1 MPEEKKIKE
10 ALSVKEGKNNGRIL
24 VVARSGASGD
34 AGEIRKDF
42 DQISRTEVREA
53 EANLEEIGEI
63 SGQETEKI
71 HEDAERLL
79 SASWELLREVNLF
92 FMQIE
97 KAGSSFPYLTKRETH
112 NRLRTHAW
120 ALLRAANTLFSKA
133 EALHELVEQ
142 ELSGEG
148 DA

>member
-1 MPEEKKIKE
+1 MPTSGAKCRQQAKKIKE

-24 VVARSGASGD
+24 V
-34 AGEIRKDF
+34 
-42 DQISRTEVREA
+42 ISEA
-53 EANLEEIGEI
+53 
-63 SGQETEKI
+63 ETEKI

-79 SASWELLREVNLF
+79 SASWKLLRDANLF
-92 FMQIE
+92 FTQIE
-97 KAGSSFPYLTKRETH
+97 KAGRHSK
-112 NRLRTHAW
+112 LRTASW